1 MKHLSL
7 TGIGTREKNEDVILI
22 EEFDQNSILYLVVDG
37 MGGYQKGEIA
47 AKLVS
52 ENIATHLRSVAELNK
67 QAILNAFKK
76 ANLSIKQFND
86 ENDIKSGATVG
97 GLLIVG
103 EITYCFWVGDVKI
116 YYLKNEKLDW
126 ESTSHSFLNEMFEED
141 LRKST
146 EIQKKYGHIV
156 TRSISGKREKSTP
169 DIFEIEDFSKDD
181 SFIICSDGVHNVM
194 TLELLRLL
202 LSEEN
207 GKEKIEE
214 YLGEHAVDN
223 FSLININA

>member
-97 GLLIVG
+97 GLL
-103 EITYCFWVGDVKI
+103 
-116 YYLKNEKLDW
+116 
-126 ESTSHSFLNEMFEED
+126 
-141 LRKST
+141 
-146 EIQKKYGHIV
+146 
-156 TRSISGKREKSTP
+156 
-169 DIFEIEDFSKDD
+169 
-181 SFIICSDGVHNVM
+181 
-194 TLELLRLL
+194 
-202 LSEEN
+202 
-207 GKEKIEE
+207 
-214 YLGEHAVDN
+214 
-223 FSLININA
+223 